1 MFNQV
6 LTLSAA
12 LLLWTPSLG
21 AQQSHQDATG
31 PRQEAGM
38 MANCMMQ
45 SGGMGEDKMDMMSG
59 DMGMMSS
66 SAPGPAVLIRMGQVL
81 DLTEKQITDLEVIQ
95 VELTDQR
102 ASHMPLVMAAHQQ
115 AADLI
120 VDDETDLAEYEDT
133 LREAMGHMI
142 SVHVSVARAALDA
155 RAVLTD
161 EQRVRLEGAV
171 AMMRHMESMR
181 DGGMQGMSDEDSD
194 AARHEHGAAP
204 GR

>member
-1 MFNQV
+1 
-6 LTLSAA
+6 
-12 LLLWTPSLG
+12 
-21 AQQSHQDATG
+21 
-31 PRQEAGM
+31 

-194 AARHEHGAAP
+194 AARHEHGASP
-204 GR
+204 SG